1 MIWLVVAA
9 FLAVL
14 LLWFKLC
21 DIQGDTTFQWQM
33 QKELLWELQVI
44 RKQLESE
51 AESKRAANKAMSE
64 MFYLKEVK

>member
-1 MIWLVVAA
+1 MIWLVVAG

-33 QKELLWELQVI
+33 QKELLWELQAI

-51 AESKRAANKAMSE
+51 AANNAVAAMV
-64 MFYLKEVK
+64 YRKENV